1 MSRLLIIDDD
11 DLALELYAL
20 LLEELP
26 DIEYLKATNGT
37 EALEVLE
44 RQLPTEW
51 PDCMM
56 VDLNMPDMSGFELV
70 SKLEKQYGPKKL
82 PPIFILT
89 NSVSQR
95 DKEMAATYDAINGFL
110 SKPLSIESLKES
122 LNQSY

>member
-1 MSRLLIIDDD
+1 MSRLLIVDDD

-44 RQLPTEW
+44 QTMPPQW

-70 SKLEKQYGPKKL
+70 GKLEKKYGTKKL

-95 DKEMAATYDAINGFL
+95 DKEMAASYSAIHGFL
-110 SKPLSIESLKES
+110 SKPLSIESLLES
-122 LNQSY
+122 LSQSN